1 MNPVSLI
8 AALSR
13 NRVIGRDKQL
23 PWRLSEDLRRFREL
37 TMGHPVIMGRKTY
50 ESILMTLGGPLPGR
64 MNIVVTRSPD
74 YQAPGCRL
82 AASVQ
87 SALDRA
93 REAAPGG
100 EVFVVGG
107 AEIYRLALPFAD
119 RLYLTEIHADV
130 EGDAWFPALD
140 AEEWRETSRE
150 SRESQ
155 DFRYDF
161 ATYERRR

>member
-150 SRESQ
+150 PRESQ